1 MALQLARRF
10 NVEKAA
16 LKDLTYG
23 ALLEMMHNR
32 RYYYHSSVGQDYS
45 HWTDQGKEALIE
57 YMNGIAWKMIQ
68 AEDADLNKRA
78 KEQTMAALKAGP
90 K

>member
-23 ALLEMMHNR
+23 ALLELMHNR

-45 HWTDQGKEALIE
+45 HWTEEGKLALIE
-57 YMNGIAWKMIQ
+57 YMNGISWKMIQ

-78 KEQTMAALKAGP
+78 KEQTMAALKAVP